1 MVFTDKINIVMHHSS
16 QGMYKKNI
24 LSKSLN
30 MEVFRSSIGV
40 LLIFFLLV
48 VGSRIVGYFEQAAE
62 GNIDPGIILS
72 VIALRFPDFITLL
85 IPLSFFLGLLITIGR
100 LNSEGEIH
108 GYFSAGLS
116 KFNLI
121 KFLLP
126 QAFIYFFITLVLSLY
141 IAPYTKNLSKD
152 LLVID
157 SFEEQIDA
165 IQSDE
170 IVSLDDGGF
179 LYVQTADE
187 GLIKGVKLFQVDED
201 NSFIVISDEL
211 LTTEKD
217 KTIELNLKNGSFYG
231 GLFSESSKI
240 ISNFNN
246 FNFEIDKNMSQ
257 SNDLSLTKLFDYS
270 SASDQATFQWNISIP
285 ITILILL
292 LYGIY
297 ISSSKPREGKFS
309 FMLPGMLI
317 YVSYLSLL
325 ILGREFISDNP
336 GSIFNLWFI
345 HGLFILFLF
354 LYAYR
359 EKIIFVSF
367 ANLAIQE
374 NIYLRYFIGIMIF
387 ILFIWMA
394 A

>member
-187 GLIKGVKLFQVDED
+187 GTIGGVKLFQVDED

-211 LTTEKD
+211 VTIDKD

-270 SASDQATFQWNISIP
+270 AASDQATFQWNISIP

-336 GSIFNLWFI
+336 SSIFNLWFI
-345 HGLFILFLF
+345 HGLFVLFLF
-354 LYAYR
+354 LYVYR
-359 EKIIFVSF
+359 EKIILVSF

-374 NIYLRYFIGIMIF
+374 NIYLRYLIGIMVF
-387 ILFIWMA
+387 ILFIWMVT
-394 A
+394 

>member
-30 MEVFRSSIGV
+30 IEVFRSSIGV
-40 LLIFFLLV
+40 LLVFFLLV

-187 GLIKGVKLFQVDED
+187 GLIKGVKLFQVEED

-231 GLFSESSKI
+231 GLFSETSKI

-270 SASDQATFQWNISIP
+270 LASDQATFQWNISIP

-387 ILFIWMA
+387 ILFIWMVA
-394 A
+394 

>member
-48 VGSRIVGYFEQAAE
+48 VGSRVVGYFEQAAE

-72 VIALRFPDFITLL
+72 VITLRFPDFITLL

-387 ILFIWMA
+387 ILFIWMVT
-394 A
+394 

>member
-72 VIALRFPDFITLL
+72 LITLRFPDFITLL

-179 LYVQTADE
+179 LYVQTANE

-211 LTTEKD
+211 STTEKD
-217 KTIELNLKNGSFYG
+217 KTIQLNLKNGSFYG

-325 ILGREFISDNP
+325 ILGRELISDNP
-336 GSIFNLWFI
+336 ESIFNLWFI
-345 HGLFILFLF
+345 HGLFVLFLF
-354 LYAYR
+354 LYVYR
-359 EKIIFVSF
+359 EKIVLVSF

-374 NIYLRYFIGIMIF
+374 NIYLRYLIGIMIF
-387 ILFIWMA
+387 ILFLWMVT
-394 A
+394 

>member
-325 ILGREFISDNP
+325 ILGREFMSDNP

-374 NIYLRYFIGIMIF
+374 NIFLRYFIGIMIF
-387 ILFIWMA
+387 ILFIWMVA
-394 A
+394 

>member
-48 VGSRIVGYFEQAAE
+48 VGSRIVGYFEQAAD

-387 ILFIWMA
+387 ILFIWMVA
-394 A
+394 

>member
-30 MEVFRSSIGV
+30 IEVFRSSIGV
-40 LLIFFLLV
+40 LLVFFLLV
-48 VGSRIVGYFEQAAE
+48 VGSRVVGYFEQAAE

-72 VIALRFPDFITLL
+72 VIVLRFPDFITLL

-116 KFNLI
+116 KLNLI

-141 IAPYTKNLSKD
+141 IAPYTKNLSKE

-170 IVSLDDGGF
+170 IVSLDNGGF

-187 GLIKGVKLFQVDED
+187 GLIKGVKFFQVDED

-211 LTTEKD
+211 LTKEKD
-217 KTIELNLKNGSFYG
+217 KTIELNLKNGFFYG

-325 ILGREFISDNP
+325 ILSREFISDNP
-336 GSIFNLWFI
+336 SSIFNLWFI
-345 HGLFILFLF
+345 HGLFVLFLF
-354 LYAYR
+354 LYVYR
-359 EKIIFVSF
+359 EKIILVSF

-374 NIYLRYFIGIMIF
+374 NIYLRYLIGIMIF
-387 ILFIWMA
+387 ILFIWVVT
-394 A
+394 

>member
-187 GLIKGVKLFQVDED
+187 GTIGGVKLFQVDED

-211 LTTEKD
+211 VTIDKD

-270 SASDQATFQWNISIP
+270 AASDQATFQWNISIP

-336 GSIFNLWFI
+336 SSIFNLWFI
-345 HGLFILFLF
+345 HGLFVLFLF
-354 LYAYR
+354 LYVYR
-359 EKIIFVSF
+359 EKIILVSF

-374 NIYLRYFIGIMIF
+374 NIYLRYLIAIMVF
-387 ILFIWMA
+387 ILFIWMVT
-394 A
+394 

>member
-30 MEVFRSSIGV
+30 IEVFRSSIGV
-40 LLIFFLLV
+40 LLVFFLLV
-48 VGSRIVGYFEQAAE
+48 VGSRVVGYFEQAAE
-62 GNIDPGIILS
+62 GNIDPGIIVS

-126 QAFIYFFITLVLSLY
+126 QAFIYFFITLVLSIY
-141 IAPYTKNLSKD
+141 IAPYSKNLSKD

-179 LYVQTADE
+179 LYVQTVDE
-187 GLIKGVKLFQVDED
+187 GLIEGVKLFQVNED

-211 LTTEKD
+211 ITIEKD

-246 FNFEIDKNMSQ
+246 FNFEIDKNISR

-270 SASDQATFQWNISIP
+270 SASDKATFQWNLSIP

-325 ILGREFISDNP
+325 ILGRELISDNP
-336 GSIFNLWFI
+336 ESIFNLWFI
-345 HGLFILFLF
+345 HGLFVLFLF
-354 LYAYR
+354 LYVYR
-359 EKIIFVSF
+359 EKIVLVSF

-374 NIYLRYFIGIMIF
+374 NIYLRYLIGIMIF
-387 ILFIWMA
+387 ILFLWMVT
-394 A
+394 

>member
-30 MEVFRSSIGV
+30 MEVFRSSVGV

-187 GLIKGVKLFQVDED
+187 GLLKGVKLFQVDED

-246 FNFEIDKNMSQ
+246 FNFEIDKNISQ

-285 ITILILL
+285 MTILILL

-374 NIYLRYFIGIMIF
+374 NIFLRYFIGIMIF
-387 ILFIWMA
+387 ILFIWMVA
-394 A
+394 

>member
-72 VIALRFPDFITLL
+72 VITLRFPDFITLL

-240 ISNFNN
+240 ISNFDN

-387 ILFIWMA
+387 ILFIWMVA
-394 A
+394 

>member
-121 KFLLP
+121 KFLLL

-170 IVSLDDGGF
+170 IVSLNDGGF

-187 GLIKGVKLFQVDED
+187 GLIKGVKLFQVDEH

-246 FNFEIDKNMSQ
+246 LNFEIDKNMSQ

-359 EKIIFVSF
+359 DKIIFVSF

-387 ILFIWMA
+387 ILFIWMVA
-394 A
+394 

>member
-30 MEVFRSSIGV
+30 IEVFRSSIGV
-40 LLIFFLLV
+40 LLVFFLLV
-48 VGSRIVGYFEQAAE
+48 VGSRVVGYFEQAAE
-62 GNIDPGIILS
+62 GNIDPGIIVS

-126 QAFIYFFITLVLSLY
+126 QAFIYFFITLVLSIY
-141 IAPYTKNLSKD
+141 IAPYSKNLSKD

-179 LYVQTADE
+179 LYVQTVDE
-187 GLIKGVKLFQVDED
+187 GLIEGVKLFQVNED

-211 LTTEKD
+211 ITIEKD

-246 FNFEIDKNMSQ
+246 FNFEIDKNISR

-270 SASDQATFQWNISIP
+270 SASDKATFQWNVSIP

-325 ILGREFISDNP
+325 ILGRELISDNP
-336 GSIFNLWFI
+336 ESIFNLWFI
-345 HGLFILFLF
+345 HGLFVLFLF
-354 LYAYR
+354 LYVYR
-359 EKIIFVSF
+359 EKIVLVSF

-374 NIYLRYFIGIMIF
+374 NIYLRYLIGIMIF
-387 ILFIWMA
+387 ILFLWMVT
-394 A
+394 

>member
-16 QGMYKKNI
+16 QGIYKKNI

-30 MEVFRSSIGV
+30 IEVFRSSTGA

-48 VGSRIVGYFEQAAE
+48 VGSRVVGYFEQAAE
-62 GNIDPGIILS
+62 GNIDPGIIFS

-121 KFLLP
+121 KFLAP
-126 QAFIYFFITLVLSLY
+126 QAFIFFIITLVLSLY

-152 LLVID
+152 LIAID

-165 IQSDE
+165 IQSDD

-211 LTTEKD
+211 VTREKD

-240 ISNFNN
+240 ISNFNK

-257 SNDLSLTKLFDYS
+257 NNDLSLAKLFDYS
-270 SASDQATFQWNISIP
+270 STSDLATFQWNISIP

-292 LYGIY
+292 LYGIH

-354 LYAYR
+354 LYVYR
-359 EKIIFVSF
+359 EKIILVSF

-374 NIYLRYFIGIMIF
+374 NIYFRYFIGIIIF
-387 ILFIWMA
+387 SLFIWMVA
-394 A
+394 

>member
-72 VIALRFPDFITLL
+72 VITLRFPDFITLL

-336 GSIFNLWFI
+336 SSIFNLWFI

-387 ILFIWMA
+387 ILFIWMVA
-394 A
+394 

>member
-30 MEVFRSSIGV
+30 IEVFRSSIGV
-40 LLIFFLLV
+40 LLVFFLLV

-231 GLFSESSKI
+231 GLFSETSKI

-270 SASDQATFQWNISIP
+270 LASDQATFQWNISIP

-345 HGLFILFLF
+345 HGLFVLFLL
-354 LYAYR
+354 LYTYR
-359 EKIIFVSF
+359 EKIIFLSF
-367 ANLAIQE
+367 ANMTIQE
-374 NIYLRYFIGIMIF
+374 NINFRYFIGIMIF
-387 ILFIWMA
+387 ILFIWMVT
-394 A
+394 

>member
-62 GNIDPGIILS
+62 GNIDPGIIVS

-187 GLIKGVKLFQVDED
+187 GLIKGVKLFQIDED

-211 LTTEKD
+211 LTAEKD

-246 FNFEIDKNMSQ
+246 FNFEIDKNISR

-270 SASDQATFQWNISIP
+270 SESDKATFQWNVSIP

-325 ILGREFISDNP
+325 ILGRELISDNP
-336 GSIFNLWFI
+336 ESIFNLWFI
-345 HGLFILFLF
+345 HGLFVLFLF
-354 LYAYR
+354 LYVYR
-359 EKIIFVSF
+359 EKIVLVSF

-374 NIYLRYFIGIMIF
+374 NIYLRYLIGIMIF
-387 ILFIWMA
+387 ILFLWMVT
-394 A
+394 

>member
-30 MEVFRSSIGV
+30 IEVFRSSISV

-48 VGSRIVGYFEQAAE
+48 VGSRVVGYFEQAAE

-72 VIALRFPDFITLL
+72 VITLRFPDFITLL

-179 LYVQTADE
+179 LYVQTANE

-387 ILFIWMA
+387 ILFIWMVA
-394 A
+394 

>member
-179 LYVQTADE
+179 LYVQTANE

-336 GSIFNLWFI
+336 GSIFNLLFI

-387 ILFIWMA
+387 ILFIWMVA
-394 A
+394 

>member
-30 MEVFRSSIGV
+30 IEVFRSSIGV
-40 LLIFFLLV
+40 LLVFFLLV
-48 VGSRIVGYFEQAAE
+48 VGSRVVGYFEQAAE

-72 VIALRFPDFITLL
+72 VIVLRFPDFITLL

-116 KFNLI
+116 KLNLI

-126 QAFIYFFITLVLSLY
+126 QAFIYFFITFVLSLY
-141 IAPYTKNLSKD
+141 IAPYTKNLSKE

-170 IVSLDDGGF
+170 IVSLDNGGF

-187 GLIKGVKLFQVDED
+187 GLIKGVKFFQVDED

-211 LTTEKD
+211 LTKEKD

-325 ILGREFISDNP
+325 ILSREFISDNP
-336 GSIFNLWFI
+336 SSIFNLWFI
-345 HGLFILFLF
+345 HGLFVLFLF
-354 LYAYR
+354 LYVYR
-359 EKIIFVSF
+359 EKIILVSF

-374 NIYLRYFIGIMIF
+374 NIYLRYLIGIMIF
-387 ILFIWMA
+387 ILFIWVVT
-394 A
+394 

>member
-270 SASDQATFQWNISIP
+270 SSSDQATFQWNISIP

-345 HGLFILFLF
+345 HVLFILFLL

-387 ILFIWMA
+387 ILFIWMVA
-394 A
+394 

>member
-30 MEVFRSSIGV
+30 IEVFRSSISV

-62 GNIDPGIILS
+62 GNIDPRIILS

-141 IAPYTKNLSKD
+141 IAPYTKNLSKE

-179 LYVQTADE
+179 LYVQTVDE
-187 GLIKGVKLFQVDED
+187 GLIEGVKFFQVDED

-211 LTTEKD
+211 LTQEKD

-325 ILGREFISDNP
+325 ILSREFISDNP
-336 GSIFNLWFI
+336 SSIFNLWFI
-345 HGLFILFLF
+345 HGLFVLFLF
-354 LYAYR
+354 LYVYR
-359 EKIIFVSF
+359 EKIILVSF

-374 NIYLRYFIGIMIF
+374 NIYLRYLIGIMIF
-387 ILFIWMA
+387 ILFIWMVA
-394 A
+394 

>member
-72 VIALRFPDFITLL
+72 VITLRFPDFITLL

-116 KFNLI
+116 KLNLV

-141 IAPYTKNLSKD
+141 IAPYTKNLSKE

-179 LYVQTADE
+179 LYVQTVDE
-187 GLIKGVKLFQVDED
+187 GLITGVKFFQVDED
-201 NSFIVISDEL
+201 NSFFVISDEL

-231 GLFSESSKI
+231 GLFSESPKI

-246 FNFEIDKNMSQ
+246 FNFEIDKNISQ

-336 GSIFNLWFI
+336 SSIFNLWFI
-345 HGLFILFLF
+345 HGLFVLFLF
-354 LYAYR
+354 LYVYR
-359 EKIIFVSF
+359 EKIILVSF

-374 NIYLRYFIGIMIF
+374 NIYLRYLIGIIVF
-387 ILFIWMA
+387 ILFIWMVT
-394 A
+394 

>member
-48 VGSRIVGYFEQAAE
+48 VGSRVVGYFEQAAE

-116 KFNLI
+116 KLNLI

-141 IAPYTKNLSKD
+141 LAPYTKNLSKD

-170 IVSLDDGGF
+170 IVSLDNGGF

-211 LTTEKD
+211 LTKEKD

-246 FNFEIDKNMSQ
+246 FNFEIDKNMSH

-270 SASDQATFQWNISIP
+270 SVSDQATFQWNISIP

-297 ISSSKPREGKFS
+297 ISPAKPREGKFS

-325 ILGREFISDNP
+325 ILAREFISDNP

-345 HGLFILFLF
+345 HGLFTLFLF
-354 LYAYR
+354 SYVYR
-359 EKIIFVSF
+359 EKITFLGF
-367 ANLAIQE
+367 ANLITKE
-374 NIYLRYFIGIMIF
+374 NIYLRYLVGIMIF
-387 ILFIWMA
+387 ILFIWMVT
-394 A
+394 

>member
-30 MEVFRSSIGV
+30 IEVFRSSIGV
-40 LLIFFLLV
+40 LLVFFLLV
-48 VGSRIVGYFEQAAE
+48 VGSRVVGYFEQAAE

-72 VIALRFPDFITLL
+72 VIVLRFPDFITLL

-116 KFNLI
+116 KLNLV

-141 IAPYTKNLSKD
+141 IAPYTKNLSKE

-170 IVSLDDGGF
+170 IVSLDNGGF

-187 GLIKGVKLFQVDED
+187 GLIKGVKFFQVDED

-211 LTTEKD
+211 LTQEKD

-325 ILGREFISDNP
+325 ILSREFISDNP
-336 GSIFNLWFI
+336 SSIFNLWFI
-345 HGLFILFLF
+345 HGLFVLFLF
-354 LYAYR
+354 LYVYR
-359 EKIIFVSF
+359 EKIILVSF

-374 NIYLRYFIGIMIF
+374 NIYLRYLIGIMIF
-387 ILFIWMA
+387 ILFIWVVT
-394 A
+394 

>member
-48 VGSRIVGYFEQAAE
+48 VGSRIVGYFEQAAD

-246 FNFEIDKNMSQ
+246 FNFEIDKNISQ

-270 SASDQATFQWNISIP
+270 SSSDQATFQWNISIP

-387 ILFIWMA
+387 ILFIWMVA
-394 A
+394 

>member
-30 MEVFRSSIGV
+30 IEVFRSSIGV

-48 VGSRIVGYFEQAAE
+48 VGSRVVGYFEQAAE

-72 VIALRFPDFITLL
+72 VIVLRFPDFITLL

-121 KFLLP
+121 KFLLT

-141 IAPYTKNLSKD
+141 IAPYTKNLSKE

-170 IVSLDDGGF
+170 IVSLDNGGF

-367 ANLAIQE
+367 ANLTIQE

-387 ILFIWMA
+387 ILFIWMVA
-394 A
+394 

>member
-30 MEVFRSSIGV
+30 IEVFRSSIGV

-48 VGSRIVGYFEQAAE
+48 VGSRVVGYFEQAAE

-359 EKIIFVSF
+359 EKIILVSF

-387 ILFIWMA
+387 ILFIWMVA
-394 A
+394 

>member
-72 VIALRFPDFITLL
+72 VITLRFPDFITLL

-157 SFEEQIDA
+157 SLEEQIDA

-387 ILFIWMA
+387 ILFIWMVA
-394 A
+394 

>member
-30 MEVFRSSIGV
+30 IEVFRSSIGV
-40 LLIFFLLV
+40 LLVFFLLV
-48 VGSRIVGYFEQAAE
+48 VGSRVVGYFEQAAE

-72 VIALRFPDFITLL
+72 VIVLRFPDFITLL

-217 KTIELNLKNGSFYG
+217 KTIELNLKNGTFYG

-387 ILFIWMA
+387 ILFIWMVT
-394 A
+394 

>member
-72 VIALRFPDFITLL
+72 VIVLRFPDFITLL

-116 KFNLI
+116 KLNLI

-141 IAPYTKNLSKD
+141 IAPYTKNLSKE

-187 GLIKGVKLFQVDED
+187 GLIKGVKLFQADED

-211 LTTEKD
+211 LTKEKD

-325 ILGREFISDNP
+325 ILSREFISDNP
-336 GSIFNLWFI
+336 SSIFNLWFI
-345 HGLFILFLF
+345 HGLFVLFLF
-354 LYAYR
+354 LYVYR
-359 EKIIFVSF
+359 EKIILVSF

-374 NIYLRYFIGIMIF
+374 NIYLRYLIGIMIF
-387 ILFIWMA
+387 ILFIWVVT
-394 A
+394 

>member
-231 GLFSESSKI
+231 GLFSESLKI

-270 SASDQATFQWNISIP
+270 SSSDQATFQWNISIP

-309 FMLPGMLI
+309 FLLPGMLI

-345 HGLFILFLF
+345 HVLFILFLL

-387 ILFIWMA
+387 ILFIWMVA
-394 A
+394 

>member
-141 IAPYTKNLSKD
+141 IAPYAKNLSKD

-187 GLIKGVKLFQVDED
+187 GTIGGVKLFQVDED

-211 LTTEKD
+211 VTIDKD

-270 SASDQATFQWNISIP
+270 AASDQATFQWNISIP

-336 GSIFNLWFI
+336 SSIFNLWFI
-345 HGLFILFLF
+345 HGLFVLFLF
-354 LYAYR
+354 LYVYR
-359 EKIIFVSF
+359 EKIILVSF

-374 NIYLRYFIGIMIF
+374 NIYLRYLIGIMVF
-387 ILFIWMA
+387 ILFIWMVT
-394 A
+394 

>member
-48 VGSRIVGYFEQAAE
+48 VGSRVVGYFEQAAE

-141 IAPYTKNLSKD
+141 IAPYTNNLSKD

-309 FMLPGMLI
+309 FLLPGMLI

-387 ILFIWMA
+387 ILFIWMVA
-394 A
+394 

>member
-30 MEVFRSSIGV
+30 IEVFRSSIGV
-40 LLIFFLLV
+40 LLVFFLLV
-48 VGSRIVGYFEQAAE
+48 VGSRVVGYFEQAAE

-72 VIALRFPDFITLL
+72 VITLRFPDFITLL

-387 ILFIWMA
+387 ILFIWMVA
-394 A
+394 

>member
-179 LYVQTADE
+179 LYVQTANE

-387 ILFIWMA
+387 ILFIWMVT
-394 A
+394 

>member
-367 ANLAIQE
+367 ANLSIQE

-387 ILFIWMA
+387 ILFIWMVA
-394 A
+394 

>member
-30 MEVFRSSIGV
+30 IEVFRSSIGV

-48 VGSRIVGYFEQAAE
+48 VGSRVVGYFEQAAE

-359 EKIIFVSF
+359 DKIIFVSF

-387 ILFIWMA
+387 ILFIWMVA
-394 A
+394 

>member
-30 MEVFRSSIGV
+30 IEVFRSSIGV
-40 LLIFFLLV
+40 LLVFFLLV
-48 VGSRIVGYFEQAAE
+48 VGSRVVGYFEQAAE

-345 HGLFILFLF
+345 HVLFILFLL

-387 ILFIWMA
+387 ILFIWMVA
-394 A
+394 